1 MGKVK
6 KFGAISTLIFRR
18 NSHQKKVPPAPLGLI
33 YSSLIHPDN
42 NAETVNFS
50 DSSILT
56 RLALQMEYI
65 LRLMKIVSSMGQKL
79 VPIGIAF
86 N

>member
-1 MGKVK
+1 MGPEDLK
-6 KFGAISTLIFRR
+6 KCGHFE
-18 NSHQKKVPPAPLGLI
+18 PPPPLGLI

-79 VPIGIAF
+79 VHLGIAF